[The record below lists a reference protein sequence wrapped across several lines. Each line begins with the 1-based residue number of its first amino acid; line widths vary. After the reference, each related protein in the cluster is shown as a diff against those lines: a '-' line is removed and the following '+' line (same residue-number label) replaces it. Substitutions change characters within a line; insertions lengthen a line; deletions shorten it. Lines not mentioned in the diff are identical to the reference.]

1 MTELDTKW
9 ITEFEKDEEI
19 YKDFY
24 KDPIES
30 IKIFLLYVDN
40 NNSLFHI
47 KKKLYT
53 LDNSQI
59 KKESLMKIIKEHMFH
74 NKKKYRP
81 ISILK
86 WNIDMEPEDIS
97 SYLKE
102 SSKFAQI

>member
-47 KKKLYT
+47 KKKC
-53 LDNSQI
+53 S
-59 KKESLMKIIKEHMFH
+59 
-74 NKKKYRP
+74 
-81 ISILK
+81 
-86 WNIDMEPEDIS
+86 
-97 SYLKE
+97 
-102 SSKFAQI
+102 